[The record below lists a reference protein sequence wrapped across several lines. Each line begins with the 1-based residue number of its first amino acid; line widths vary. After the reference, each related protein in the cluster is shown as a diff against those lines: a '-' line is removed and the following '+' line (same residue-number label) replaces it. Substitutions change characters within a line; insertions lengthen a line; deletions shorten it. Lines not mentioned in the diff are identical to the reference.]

1 MAKMKIRFGD
11 FGKRRRGCHIEKQN
25 DRSNDD
31 KRVESIFSFFDQ
43 SFFFIGVFFIGVF
56 FIGAMTI
63 KKIEYSFSSQ

>member
-1 MAKMKIRFGD
+1 MKIRFGD

-43 SFFFIGVFFIGVF
+43 SFFLSECFLSEFFLS
-56 FIGAMTI
+56 
-63 KKIEYSFSSQ
+63 EQ

>member
-43 SFFFIGVFFIGVF
+43 SFFLSECFLSEFFLS
-56 FIGAMTI
+56 
-63 KKIEYSFSSQ
+63 EQ